1 MGMRMVGECRSPGVE
16 HGGEPDAGAEVLGVG
31 GDGDQGLGGGFE
43 QQVIDDGLV
52 LIGDVGDRPRQGE
65 DDMEIRH
72 GQEFGLAVGQPFLG
86 SGGLA
91 LWAVPVAAG
100 VVRDAQVRAVF
111 AAFDMTAQRRR
122 SAAFDRRHDLEL
134 AEAHMA
140 GMGRTPSRPAVA
152 EDVRHL
158 DRRP

>member
-1 MGMRMVGECRSPGVE
+1 V
-16 HGGEPDAGAEVLGVG
+16 
-31 GDGDQGLGGGFE
+31 
-43 QQVIDDGLV
+43 
-52 LIGDVGDRPRQGE
+52 
-65 DDMEIRH
+65 EIRH
-72 GQEFGLAVGQPFLG
+72 GQEFGLAVGQSFLG

-91 LWAVPVAAG
+91 LWAVPVAAR

-111 AAFDMTAQRRR
+111 TAFDMTAQRRR

-140 GMGRTPSRPAVA
+140 GMGRTPSRPAMA
-152 EDVRHL
+152 ENLRHL